1 MIYTI
6 YLNIFIKVLIL
17 NVYNLIGPI
26 GSGKSEVQKIL
37 EESNQKCFCADHYV
51 RNLYKDTQIIN
62 QIKKICPIIIENEE
76 VNTNSLRELVFNDIN
91 KMREIESYIQPK
103 VFDKFNKLI
112 KNYKNEDKIFF
123 VIPVIKNNK
132 FIKKHKT
139 IYLDA
144 NINIRKKRLEKR
156 KNYNEN
162 IINKIIEYQ
171 LSIDKYKSNSDYY
184 IENNSSILNLKNNIK
199 KILMKL

>member
-1 MIYTI
+1 MIYNI

-51 RNLYKDTQIIN
+51 RNLYKDTKIIN
-62 QIKKICPIIIENEE
+62 QIKKICPIIIENGE

-91 KMREIESYIQPK
+91 KMREIENYIQPK

-112 KNYKNEDKIFF
+112 KNYKNKDKIFF
-123 VIPVIKNNK
+123 VIPIIKNNK
-132 FIKKHKT
+132 FIKRHKT

-144 NINIRKKRLEKR
+144 NINIRKKRLENR

-162 IINKIIEYQ
+162 IINRIIEYQ

-184 IENNSSILNLKNNIK
+184 IENNSSILNLKKNVK